1 LWTDYLARFGGP
13 IPSFAY
19 AQTGKISHWITRR
32 LRSRGMSETAKAA
45 ASQPLVEIAKIVEFI
60 TRALVAAGIPAEG
73 AGQVAALMAEADA
86 RGGDAHGVFRLPQY
100 VKQIQSGA
108 VNPRPNIQ
116 IVKSQAG
123 TALVDGDNALGHLV
137 MKRATDLAIEKA
149 RQCGVAWVG
158 TRRSNH
164 AGPAQLYPRMIAAQ
178 DMIGLYFCVGNA
190 NLVPP
195 WGGTEVL
202 LSTNPIAIAV
212 PASRHP
218 VISLDMATTNTA
230 FGKIRLKAQRGEP
243 MPEGWMIDRQGKP
256 LTDPKRASEGFLL
269 PIGGPKGYGLALMIG
284 LLAGTLNGAAFGRDV
299 VDYTVDSKTPSNTGQ
314 SIVAANIAAF
324 ADVRAFKEQVD
335 KVWDVMKS
343 SPTLP
348 GFDEVRLPGE
358 RSEQIYRER
367 LAHGVPL
374 GDSQRKAL
382 DELAD
387 RLSIQRLQ

>member
-1 LWTDYLARFGGP
+1 
-13 IPSFAY
+13 
-19 AQTGKISHWITRR
+19 
-32 LRSRGMSETAKAA
+32 MSETAKPAA
-45 ASQPLVEIAKIVEFI
+45 GQLPIELAKLVEFI
-60 TRALVAAGIPAEG
+60 ARALTAAGIPPAD
-73 AGQVAALMAEADA
+73 ARQVAALMAEADA

-100 VKQIQSGA
+100 IKQIQNGA
-108 VNPRPNIQ
+108 VNPRPDIR
-116 IVKSQAG
+116 IVNNQPG
-123 TALVDGDNALGHLV
+123 TALVDGDNAIGHLV
-137 MKRATDLAIEKA
+137 MKRATKLAIEKA
-149 RQCGVAWVG
+149 RECGVAWVG

-164 AGPAQLYPRMIAAQ
+164 AGPAQLYPRMVAAQ
-178 DMIGLYFCVGNA
+178 DMIGLYFCVGNT

-212 PASRHP
+212 PALRHP

-256 LTDPKRASEGFLL
+256 LTDPKRASEGFLV
-269 PIGGPKGYGLALMIG
+269 PIGGAKGYGLALMIG

-314 SIVAANIAAF
+314 SIVAVNIAAF
-324 ADVRAFKEQVD
+324 ADVQFFKEQVD
-335 KVWDVMKS
+335 EVWDVMKS

-348 GFDEVRLPGE
+348 GVDEVRLPGE
-358 RSEQIYRER
+358 HSEQIYRER
-367 LAHGVPL
+367 MAHGVPL
-374 GDSQRKAL
+374 SAAQRKVL

-387 RLSIQRLQ
+387 RMGIPRLQ

>member
-1 LWTDYLARFGGP
+1 
-13 IPSFAY
+13 
-19 AQTGKISHWITRR
+19 
-32 LRSRGMSETAKAA
+32 MSETAKPA
-45 ASQPLVEIAKIVEFI
+45 ASPPLVEIAKLVEFI
-60 TRALVAAGIPAEG
+60 ARALTAAGIPPAD
-73 AGQVAALMAEADA
+73 ARQVAALMAEADA

-100 VKQIQSGA
+100 MKQIQSGA
-108 VNPRPNIQ
+108 VNPRPNIR
-116 IVKSQAG
+116 IVEDRPG
-123 TALVDGDNALGHLV
+123 TALVDGDNAVGHLV
-137 MKRATDLAIEKA
+137 MKRATELAIEKA
-149 RQCGVAWVG
+149 RQCGVGWVG

-164 AGPAQLYPRMIAAQ
+164 AGPAQLYPRMVAAQ
-178 DMIGLYFCVGNA
+178 DMIGLYFCVGNT

-212 PASRHP
+212 PAARHP

-256 LTDPKRASEGFLL
+256 LTDPNRASEGFLV

-314 SIVAANIAAF
+314 SIMAVNIAAF
-324 ADVRAFKEQVD
+324 ADVQSFKQNVD
-335 KVWDVMKS
+335 EVWDAMKS

-348 GFDEVRLPGE
+348 GVDEVRLPGE
-358 RSEQIYRER
+358 HSDQIYRER
-367 LAHGVPL
+367 MAHGVPL
-374 GDSQRKAL
+374 SDTQRKVL

-387 RLSIQRLQ
+387 RLGVSRLQ

>member
-1 LWTDYLARFGGP
+1 
-13 IPSFAY
+13 
-19 AQTGKISHWITRR
+19 
-32 LRSRGMSETAKAA
+32 MSETAKAA

-60 TRALVAAGIPAEG
+60 TRALAAAGIPVEDA
-73 AGQVAALMAEADA
+73 AQVAALMAESDA

-123 TALVDGDNALGHLV
+123 AALVDGDNAMGHLV

-149 RQCGVAWVG
+149 RQCGVGWVG

-178 DMIGLYFCVGNA
+178 DMIGMYFCVGNT

-212 PASRHP
+212 PGLRHP
-218 VISLDMATTNTA
+218 TISLDMATTNTA

-243 MPEGWMIDRQGKP
+243 MPEGWMIDRQGQP

-324 ADVRAFKEQVD
+324 ADVPAFKEQVD
-335 KVWDVMKS
+335 EVWNVMKS

-367 LAHGVPL
+367 MAHGVPL
-374 GDSQRKAL
+374 SEGQRKIL

-387 RLSIQRLQ
+387 RLGVARLQ

>member
-1 LWTDYLARFGGP
+1 MND
-13 IPSFAY
+13 
-19 AQTGKISHWITRR
+19 
-32 LRSRGMSETAKAA
+32 TAKPAA
-45 ASQPLVEIAKIVEFI
+45 GLSLVEIAKLVEFI
-60 TRALVAAGIPAEG
+60 ARALVAAGIPPEDAD
-73 AGQVAALMAEADA
+73 QVASLMAEADA

-108 VNPRPNIQ
+108 VNPRPNIR
-116 IVKSQAG
+116 IVNGKAG

-137 MKRATDLAIEKA
+137 VKRAAEAAIEKA
-149 RQCGVAWVG
+149 RECGVGWVG

-190 NLVPP
+190 NLLPP
-195 WGGTEVL
+195 WGGTEML

-218 VISLDMATTNTA
+218 AVSLDMATTNTA

-256 LTDPKRASEGFLL
+256 LTDPKRASEGFLV

-314 SIVAANIAAF
+314 TIVAVDIAAF
-324 ADVRAFKEQVD
+324 ADVQAFKEQVD
-335 KVWDVMKS
+335 EVWDVMKS

-348 GFDEVRLPGE
+348 GIDEVRLPGE
-358 RSEQIYRER
+358 RSEEIYVER
-367 LAHGVPL
+367 TTHGVPL
-374 GDSQRKAL
+374 SDGQRKIL

-387 RLSIQRLQ
+387 RLGIQRLR

>member
-1 LWTDYLARFGGP
+1 
-13 IPSFAY
+13 
-19 AQTGKISHWITRR
+19 
-32 LRSRGMSETAKAA
+32 MSETAKPAP
-45 ASQPLVEIAKIVEFI
+45 SQPLVEIAKLVEFI
-60 TRALVAAGIPAEG
+60 SRALMAAGIPSEDAS
-73 AGQVAALMAEADA
+73 QVAALMTEADA

-108 VNPRPNIQ
+108 VNPRPNIR

-123 TALVDGDNALGHLV
+123 TALLDGDNAIGHLV
-137 MKRATDLAIEKA
+137 MIRATELAIEKA
-149 RQCGVAWVG
+149 RQYGVAWVG

-178 DMIGLYFCVGNA
+178 DMIGLYFCVGNT

-218 VISLDMATTNTA
+218 VITLDMATTNTA

-243 MPEGWMIDRQGKP
+243 MPEGWMIDRQGNP
-256 LTDPKRASEGFLL
+256 LTDAKRASEGFLV

-299 VDYTVDSKTPSNTGQ
+299 IDYTVDSKTPSNTGQ
-314 SIVAANIAAF
+314 SIVAVNVEAF
-324 ADVRAFKEQVD
+324 TDVQSFKESVD
-335 KVWDVMKS
+335 EVWDVMKS

-348 GFDEVRLPGE
+348 GIEEVRLPGE

-367 LAHGVPL
+367 MANGIPVS
-374 GDSQRKAL
+374 DSQRKVL

-387 RLSIQRLQ
+387 RLGISRMQL

>member
-1 LWTDYLARFGGP
+1 
-13 IPSFAY
+13 
-19 AQTGKISHWITRR
+19 
-32 LRSRGMSETAKAA
+32 MSETAKAA

-60 TRALVAAGIPAEG
+60 TRALVAAGIPAED

-212 PASRHP
+212 PGLRHP
-218 VISLDMATTNTA
+218 TISLDMATTNTA

-269 PIGGPKGYGLALMIG
+269 PIGGPKGYGLALMFG
-284 LLAGTLNGAAFGRDV
+284 LLAGTLNGAAFGKDV
-299 VDYTVDSKTPSNTGQ
+299 VDFNADSSSLTNTGHL
-314 SIVAANIAAF
+314 IIAVNIAAF
-324 ADVRAFKEQVD
+324 ADLQKFKQTVD
-335 KVWDVMKS
+335 EMWDQMKA
-343 SPTLP
+343 SPMLP
-348 GFDEVRLPGE
+348 
-358 RSEQIYRER
+358 
-367 LAHGVPL
+367 
-374 GDSQRKAL
+374 
-382 DELAD
+382 
-387 RLSIQRLQ
+387 

>member
-1 LWTDYLARFGGP
+1 
-13 IPSFAY
+13 
-19 AQTGKISHWITRR
+19 
-32 LRSRGMSETAKAA
+32 MSETVKPA
-45 ASQPLVEIAKIVEFI
+45 ASQPLVEIAILVEFI
-60 TRALVAAGIPAEG
+60 TRALVAAGIPPEDAS
-73 AGQVAALMAEADA
+73 QVAALMAEADA

-108 VNPRPNIQ
+108 VNPRPNIR
-116 IVKSQAG
+116 IVDNKAG
-123 TALVDGDNALGHLV
+123 TALLDGDNALGHLV
-137 MKRATDLAIEKA
+137 MKRAAELAIEKA
-149 RQCGVAWVG
+149 RQCGVGWIG

-164 AGPAQLYPRMIAAQ
+164 AGPAQLYPRMAAAQ
-178 DMIGLYFCVGNA
+178 NMIGIYFCVGNA
-190 NLVPP
+190 NLLPP

-218 VISLDMATTNTA
+218 IITLDMATTNTA

-243 MPEGWMIDRQGKP
+243 MPEGWMIDRLGKP
-256 LTDPKRASEGFLL
+256 LTDPKRASEGFLV

-314 SIVAANIAAF
+314 SIVAVDIAAF
-324 ADVRAFKEQVD
+324 ADVQAFKERVD
-335 KVWDVMKS
+335 EVWDVMKS

-348 GFDEVRLPGE
+348 GVDEVRLPGE
-358 RSEQIYRER
+358 HSEQIYRER
-367 LAHGVPL
+367 IAHGVPL
-374 GDSQRKAL
+374 SEGQRKIL

-387 RLSIQRLQ
+387 RLGIHRLQ